1 MKKTLITLLALVGM
15 MSASAQ
21 QTWDFTH
28 TPDADS
34 TALAAAK
41 SEWTATTSGTIN
53 RFESINA
60 IEGAI
65 TAGGQELTMTK
76 GLTISGAAAK
86 KIRIDVNNRLQLA
99 GKNITV
105 STPALQKGQVVT
117 IEFAS
122 TGDNAVTF
130 DQQTNL
136 SGTSGFTTADK
147 NTVQKGTGTVTADG
161 SVSFKS
167 TGGSIN
173 IFSISVS
180 GGSTPAVE
188 DFNKAV
194 ITLRNNTVK
203 QYNTANV
210 SSIDLADNGKVT
222 VTANGKAESFDD
234 VASINF
240 VKKQTTTPD
249 TPDPGDDPTPGDDS
263 TPTPDPDSD
272 PEPAVIINGDLTI
285 TDAKGW
291 LESAYVKWNLLE
303 GAKSYAVYVKGGQYA
318 DFTKIDQQLVR
329 NYGTYGRADVVGLKA
344 GTYELKVIPVN
355 SNNQEEAS
363 KSSSVSN
370 IEVKSYDRAGFA
382 HKNMTGIGGYND
394 DGTLKTGAKVLY
406 ITKNN
411 FNTVTLEMVTDA
423 KKGTKQTFTGLGK
436 IFAAKQKGTDNT
448 PIVVRIIGEIKHAD
462 TDSDQRLSDEDG
474 LQLKGNKAETEMN
487 VTMEGI
493 GEDACFN
500 GFGMTFYNGTGV
512 EMRNLAILNFKDDGV
527 QLKGTQHAWI
537 HHNDFFYGNAGSAS
551 DQAKGDG
558 SLDVKDDSRY
568 CTFSYNHFWDSGKT
582 SLCGMKSESGPNYL
596 CYHHNWFDHSDSR
609 HPRVRSMSVHVWNNY
624 YDGVA
629 KIGVGAVKGANI
641 FVEANYFRNSKNP
654 MLISEQGTDG
664 RDGFADDHEGGMI
677 KAFANKLTGKSLT
690 TYIPHTQNATE
701 FDAYEASARDE
712 KVPDT
717 YKCIVGNHTYNNFD
731 TDASLMYEYAPNDAE
746 EVPGIVKGWFGAGR
760 QNHGDLQ
767 WTFSDADDTL
777 DAVNSALKKKVTEY
791 KTTLVGIFGEGN
803 TSGGGSSDPTPGGGD
818 DPTPGGG
825 DDPTPGS
832 GDDPTPGSG
841 ETPITGATLCSFDGS
856 PSHSMFTIGGDYG
869 DGKITYNGVNYKKGV
884 KLNSSGSIT
893 FTPTQNY
900 KMTIVMG
907 TAKNGRDVK
916 LNGEKTTVSGTEN
929 TTGAYYQLEPINI
942 VAGNEYIITK
952 GSAEGLVML
961 IILEP

>member
-222 VTANGKAESFDD
+222 VTANGTAESFDD

-240 VKKQTTTPD
+240 VKKQATTPD
-249 TPDPGDDPTPGDDS
+249 TPDSGDDPTPGDDS

-355 SNNQEEAS
+355 SNNQEEVS

-370 IEVKSYDRAGFA
+370 LEVRNYNRTGYA
-382 HKNMTGIGGYND
+382 HHKTTEGIGAYNN
-394 DGTLKTGAKVLY
+394 DGTLKQGARVLY

-411 FNTVTLEMVTDA
+411 AKTVTLSMSVGKNEETRTGIQDIIQA
-423 KKGTKQTFTGLGK
+423 YEKGTETRPLA
-436 IFAAKQKGTDNT
+436 I
-448 PIVVRIIGEIKHAD
+448 RIIGKLAK
-462 TDSDQRLSDEDG
+462 SDMPELGSSGIG
-474 LQLKGNKAETEMN
+474 LQVKGKGQNMN
-487 VTMEGI
+487 LTIEGI
-493 GEDACFN
+493 GNDATLHGYGVLVRACKFVELRNFAVMMHPEDGISFDTDN
-500 GFGMTFYNGTGV
+500 EHVWG
-512 EMRNLAILNFKDDGV
+512 
-527 QLKGTQHAWI
+527 
-537 HHNDFFYGNAGSAS
+537 HHLDIFYGENKGG
-551 DQAKGDG
+551 DKTKGDG
-558 SLDVKDDSRY
+558 SFDVKGTFY
-568 CTFSYNHFWDSGKT
+568 CTVSDNHFWDSGKCNLNSNGDEVDYVT
-582 SLCGMKSESGPNYL
+582 
-596 CYHHNWFDHSDSR
+596 YHHNWYDHSDSR
-609 HPRVRSMSVHVWNNY
+609 HPRVRNSKHLHVLNNY
-624 YDGVA
+624 FDGNS
-629 KIGVGAVKGANI
+629 KYGVGATTGSCI
-641 FVEANYFRNSKNP
+641 FVEKNYFRKCKYP
-654 MLISEQGTDG
+654 MLISKQGSDIHNGVGSSSDTKGTFSGED
-664 RDGFADDHEGGMI
+664 GGMI
-677 KAFANKLTGKSLT
+677 KAYDNYITG
-690 TYIPHTQNATE
+690 QNSFEPYVAGDALYSQH
-701 FDAYEASARDE
+701 FDAYVVTNRNDQ
-712 KVPDT
+712 VPANVVT
-717 YKCIVGNHTYNNFD
+717 LKGGTNYNNFD
-731 TDASLMYEYAPNDAE
+731 TANDFYTYTPDVTAN
-746 EVPGIVKGWFGAGR
+746 VPGIVMGHYGAGR
-760 QNHGDLQ
+760 CEHGDFQ
-767 WTFSDADDTL
+767 WTFNNTTEDSNYDVISGL
-777 DAVNSALKKKVTEY
+777 SNALKNY
-791 KTTLVGIFGEGN
+791 QTTLVGLFGDESAQNGEQ
-803 TSGGGSSDPTPGGGD
+803 GGEQPGGSDEPGTDQPGTDDTP
-818 DPTPGGG
+818 
-825 DDPTPGS
+825 S
-832 GDDPTPGSG
+832 
-841 ETPITGATLCSFDGS
+841 TPITDATIYSFDGS
-856 PSHSMFTIGGDYG
+856 PSDAKFNVGSSSFG
-869 DGKITYNGVNYKKGV
+869 DGKITYNGTYYKKGV
-884 KLNSSGSIT
+884 KLNSSGSIK
-893 FTPTQNY
+893 FTSPSDC
-900 KMTIVMG
+900 KMTIILA
-907 TAKNGRDVK
+907 TSKPATDVT
-916 LNGEKTTVSGTEN
+916 LNGTKTTVGGTKNEGGSYYQMDVIQLTAGTEY
-929 TTGAYYQLEPINI
+929 T
-942 VAGNEYIITK
+942 ITK
-952 GSAEGLVML
+952 GSAESLVML
-961 IILEP
+961 IILAP